1 MNRPSTSASPVLR
14 GRAVA
19 RFARL
24 GDRLLRRVLS
34 TLQFIGDASAIF
46 VRGINP
52 GNWRRTMCEEFNRF
66 FFQAGIRAIPAVIV
80 VALLVGMG
88 LVVQVLYW
96 LSLVGQEGSIGGFL
110 VMMLVRQIAPVVTVL
125 IVLGRSGS
133 VLLDEVGQF
142 KVDGQIR
149 MLESLG
155 IDPSDLIAVP
165 RCFAMA
171 LATFMLTMIF
181 LYVALWS
188 GFIAASLAGL
198 TVISLSEFVDGV
210 LSNMTLGDNLLL
222 LIKPLV
228 TGFVVAY
235 IAIWL
240 GLRVE
245 PSVLAVRQ
253 MFPRAFV
260 YSILAVFAIGVAVSA
275 VL

>member
-1 MNRPSTSASPVLR
+1 MSRPSTSISPALR

-24 GDRLLRRVLS
+24 VDGLLRRALS
-34 TLQFIGDASAIF
+34 TLQFVGDASAVF
-46 VRGINP
+46 VRGIDP
-52 GNWRRTMCEEFNRF
+52 GNWRRTMRDEFNRF
-66 FFQAGIRAIPAVIV
+66 FYQAGIRAIPAVIV

-125 IVLGRSGS
+125 IVIGRSGS

-149 MLESLG
+149 MLESNG
-155 IDPSDLIAVP
+155 IDPTDFIAVP
-165 RCFAMA
+165 RCFSMA

-253 MFPRAFV
+253 VFPRAFV

>member
-1 MNRPSTSASPVLR
+1 MNRHPASISTPLL
-14 GRAVA
+14 GRVA
-19 RFARL
+19 DGFARL

-34 TLQFIGDASAIF
+34 TLQFVGDASVVF
-46 VRGINP
+46 LRGIDP
-52 GNWRRTMCEEFNRF
+52 GNWRRTMREEFNRF
-66 FFQAGIRAIPAVIV
+66 FFQAGVRAIPAVVV

-88 LVVQVLYW
+88 LVVQILYW
-96 LSLVGQEGSIGGFL
+96 WGLAGQEGSIGGFL
-110 VMMLVRQIAPVVTVL
+110 VMMLVRQISPVVTVL
-125 IVLGRSGS
+125 IVIGRSGS

-149 MLESLG
+149 MLESVG
-155 IDPSDLIAVP
+155 IDPTDFIAVP

-188 GFIAASLAGL
+188 GFIAASLGGL
-198 TVISLSEFVDGV
+198 TAISLSEFVDGV

-260 YSILAVFAIGVAVSA
+260 YSILAVFAIGVGVSA